1 MKLAPMSY
9 HYLRYPITRF
19 LDKVER
25 SPFDSIDLYC
35 SAPQL
40 NIFDY
45 SKQMEEYLPKIMDAV
60 LQAIGHTVVADS
72 DHFIRI

>member
-9 HYLRYPITRF
+9 HYVRYPIEKF

-35 SAPQL
+35 SASVEHVRLSGQPS
-40 NIFDY
+40 FR
-45 SKQMEEYLPKIMDAV
+45 A
-60 LQAIGHTVVADS
+60 G
-72 DHFIRI
+72 

>member
-9 HYLRYPITRF
+9 HYVRYPIEKF

-40 NIFDY
+40 NMFDY
-45 SKQMEEYLPKIMDAV
+45 PVSRLLEL
-60 LQAIGHTVVADS
+60 G
-72 DHFIRI
+72 